1 MLYSYAIRAMEDSD
15 LSNAYVMKM
24 PDNLSDLPDFHLMT
38 YDDDG
43 VGNSYYANGR
53 NSRPSPEAIMYSCFT

>member
-38 YDDDG
+38 YDD
-43 VGNSYYANGR
+43 
-53 NSRPSPEAIMYSCFT
+53 